1 MYIDISHV
9 DLQCMS
15 FSPPF
20 FFRYERKPCVRCCEA
35 WSDRASCDS
44 CATFL
49 LIVLC
54 GIAGGRGR
62 PWGFCFLVI
71 RYKHHIILAIGFNM
85 YNKLGK
91 TYMLCYYVF
100 FFFGNMG
107 RFTMTF
113 LKCYN
118 KHLPFAIPTE
128 SPDVH
133 QWWMTK
139 ILWPRYGDS
148 LRFTKFQDVT
158 VINQDS
164 MCSIILNILTLFF
177 KFGT

>member
-1 MYIDISHV
+1 MYILFLYIYIHIIYIYLYIDISHV

-100 FFFGNMG
+100 FFFRKYGKIHN
-107 RFTMTF
+107 
-113 LKCYN
+113 
-118 KHLPFAIPTE
+118 
-128 SPDVH
+128 DV
-133 QWWMTK
+133 
-139 ILWPRYGDS
+139 
-148 LRFTKFQDVT
+148 
-158 VINQDS
+158 
-164 MCSIILNILTLFF
+164 F
-177 KFGT
+177 KMLQ